1 MQKTQLQL
9 FETLPDVSKI
19 VEEIRTLYL
28 ECKKEWD
35 EKHAIAQRY
44 STTLWD
50 AKDFLKLPPQYQEVQ
65 SKGIKIR
72 LDHLKIWLDKM
83 RNYTP

>member
-19 VEEIRTLYL
+19 VEEIRNLYL

-35 EKHAIAQRY
+35 EKHSIAQRC
-44 STTLWD
+44 STTLWE
-50 AKDFLKLPPQYQEVQ
+50 AEDFLKLPPQYQEVQ
-65 SKGIKIR
+65 SKDIKIR
-72 LDHLKIWLDKM
+72 LDHLKIWLGKM